1 MEHNFYGLIV
11 GFAIIILICI
21 VPVVKVCKIIVNKK
35 LEEKYKEVAC
45 KILPKQSSELFGY
58 NGRVFSILSF
68 RGNIISLGEIKDVG
82 ILVDAFKILDRKAY
96 LNRTMQ
102 SGGLGYSYDL
112 NCFVNDME
120 KFAISPENKGKYI
133 CFNRLSRSHSRPA
146 FFNLGPDK
154 IDNKSIFLVT
164 L

>member
-1 MEHNFYGLIV
+1 MEHNFYILIV
-11 GFAIIILICI
+11 GFAIIIFICI
-21 VPVVKVCKIIVNKK
+21 ALVVKVCKRIVNNK
-35 LEEKYKEVAC
+35 LEEKYKEIAC
-45 KILPKQSSELFGY
+45 KTLPKQSSELFGY

-68 RGNIISLGEIKDVG
+68 RGNLMSPGEIKDVG

-96 LNRTMQ
+96 LNKTMQ

-133 CFNRLSRSHSRPA
+133 CFNRLSRSHGRPA